1 MEGSIVLRGG
11 PRNRLLQL
19 YRSEPDPAVRLR
31 AHLVLLLADGH
42 PWALI
47 ATVPY
52 CSTATIARWR
62 DRFEFGGVAALRE
75 ERRGRP
81 ATAGGPCG
89 VWATLVVGW
98 VLRLSPA
105 VFGLTRSRWCCEALV
120 LVLWEQRHVRVS
132 RETVRRWLADEQ
144 VVRRRPRPV
153 LGPRDP
159 RRAQK
164 LAELRELLANLPPD
178 EAAVFQDEADVNTNP
193 KIGPMWMRRG
203 RQATVATPGTNA
215 KRYLAGSLDWRTGR
229 LVATAGDRR
238 DAALFVRHLDALRR
252 RYRWCHVIHVVCDNA
267 RFHTAAGSRVVRA
280 YLAARG
286 HRVVLHYLPAY
297 APGGQPGRAGVVADA
312 RAGDAEPPLRRPGK
326 PDGLGVPVVG
336 RGAVVQH
343 GEPVLPSRERGVMHF
358 RHLVELFRLP
368 EAPTTE
374 PWRGDSGP
382 RRSRELSRPFRAPLF
397 RRSTA

>member
-47 ATVPY
+47 ATVLY

-132 RETVRRWLADEQ
+132 RETVRRWLAGEQ

-229 LVATAGDRR
+229 T
-238 DAALFVRHLDALRR
+238 
-252 RYRWCHVIHVVCDNA
+252 W
-267 RFHTAAGSRVVRA
+267 
-280 YLAARG
+280 
-286 HRVVLHYLPAY
+286 P
-297 APGGQPGRAGVVADA
+297 
-312 RAGDAEPPLRRPGK
+312 
-326 PDGLGVPVVG
+326 
-336 RGAVVQH
+336 RGAT
-343 GEPVLPSRERGVMHF
+343 GWCCTTCRRTPR
-358 RHLVELFRLP
+358 
-368 EAPTTE
+368 APT
-374 PWRGDSGP
+374 RSSGCGGG
-382 RRSRELSRPFRAPLF
+382 RTSG
-397 RRSTA
+397 